1 MTKWTVAICCL
12 FLFVMGTVL
21 SWAYNVKKEKGQD
34 TEVCS
39 ASVVVY
45 HDNVRANLTL
55 DFMYALKNQTGVVT
69 VNGTYS
75 KDDKVV
81 GAIRRDVSYIWT
93 ENKDSFNFTSVKVN
107 KIINDDSISDE
118 LISELLPDFYIYP
131 EKNVVYSVLPQ
142 GEDSFMFTVG
152 KRPVFLCYR

>member
-1 MTKWTVAICCL
+1 VVVYCL
-12 FLFVMGTVL
+12 ILFVAGVTL
-21 SWAYNVKKEKGQD
+21 SWFYSLKKESGD
-34 TEVCS
+34 DAEVCS

-45 HDNVRANLTL
+45 HNNIRANLTL
-55 DFMYALKNQTGVVT
+55 DFMYNLNEQAGVVT

-75 KDDKVV
+75 KDDKVI

-93 ENKDSFNFTSVKVN
+93 ENKDSSSFTSVKVN
-107 KIINDDSISDE
+107 NIINDDSVSDE
-118 LISELLPDFYIYP
+118 AISELLPDFYIYP

-142 GEDSFMFTVG
+142 GSDSFMFSVG